1 MSAPTAWPLG
11 CQARPWLQTLGRERI
26 AARLPEVLRA
36 IADCGFGGFET
47 ALDVLPLDR
56 PADFAA
62 AREAAGG
69 LALSGAHAGGAW
81 WSPDSATTIAA
92 LLGAVRKL
100 PALGGDRL
108 VVSMQPPPGG
118 LDAAAIERA
127 VARLRELGRGCREAG
142 VALAFHNHAAEL
154 ADDGR
159 FFDVL
164 AVECAPDEVALG
176 ADLGWIAYAG
186 VDPAAFIRRYA
197 AQIAYLHVRDLTT
210 NDGVA
215 RFTEVGRG
223 ALDHGAILAALEAI
237 DYRGWLV
244 AESEFNEK
252 WGGLTGPEAT
262 AAAQFA
268 GITAVYYPR
277 GGG

>member
-1 MSAPTAWPLG
+1 MSAPTTWPLG
-11 CQARPWLQTLGRERI
+11 CQARPWLQALGREGI
-26 AARLPEVLRA
+26 AERLSGVMRA

-47 ALDVLPLDR
+47 ALDVLPLAR
-56 PADFAA
+56 PADFAT

-69 LALSGAHAGGAW
+69 IALSGAHAGGAW
-81 WSPDSATTIAA
+81 WSPESAATVAA
-92 LLGAVRKL
+92 LLDRVRQL

-118 LDAAAIERA
+118 FDAATIARA

-154 ADDGR
+154 ADGGR
-159 FFDVL
+159 FFDALV
-164 AVECAPDEVALG
+164 AGCAPDEVGLG
-176 ADLGWIAYAG
+176 ADLGWVAYAG
-186 VDPAAFIRRYA
+186 ADPAAFIRRYA
-197 AQIAYLHVRDLTT
+197 THIAYLHIRDLTAT
-210 NDGVA
+210 DGHA

-244 AESEFNEK
+244 AESSSTRS
-252 WGGLTGPEAT
+252 G
-262 AAAQFA
+262 AA
-268 GITAVYYPR
+268 
-277 GGG
+277 